1 MKRFPVSLL
10 ALPLSATLAL
20 FASQSPLHA
29 DNPAAEA
36 AAAQE
41 REERY
46 QKLRASVDDLQTAQ
60 ATLQKRIGELSDEI
74 QSLRRE
80 TEQNADKTAGKF
92 VTRDELRTL
101 TDSVREIDRKR
112 EEDKKLILEEIR
124 KLANTPVTVPE
135 APPKRTAKPE
145 PAPDPT
151 AEAAPVPKN
160 GYTYVVKA
168 GDTLEAIVKA
178 YGQNGVKV
186 TVDQVLKANPKLK
199 PNAMSVKQK
208 IFIPDAAA
216 P

>member
-10 ALPLSATLAL
+10 VLPLSATLAL
-20 FASQSPLHA
+20 LASQSPLHA
-29 DNPAAEA
+29 QNPAAEA

-46 QKLRASVDDLQTAQ
+46 QRLRTSIDDLQTAQ
-60 ATLQKRIGELSDEI
+60 ATLQKRIAELGDEI
-74 QSLRRE
+74 QNVRRE
-80 TEQNADKTAGKF
+80 SEKSADKNAGQF
-92 VTRDELRTL
+92 VTRDELRAL

-135 APPKRTAKPE
+135 PPPRKATRPD
-145 PAPDPT
+145 PAPD
-151 AEAAPVPKN
+151 AAADAPPVPRN
-160 GYTYVVKA
+160 GYTYVVKS
-168 GDTLEAIVKA
+168 GDTIEAIVKA

-199 PNAMSVKQK
+199 PNAMRVKQK